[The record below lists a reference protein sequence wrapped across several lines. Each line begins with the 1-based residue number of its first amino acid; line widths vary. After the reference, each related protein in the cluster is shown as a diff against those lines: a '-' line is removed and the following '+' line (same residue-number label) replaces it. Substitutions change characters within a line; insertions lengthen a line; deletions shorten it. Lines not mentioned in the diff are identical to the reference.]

1 MHRILRNGHFFRF
14 HRVSNTRV
22 LCAVGLMWKKQ
33 ATSAEDP
40 EQEDEDAAG
49 FTSIE
54 EIGA

>member
-1 MHRILRNGHFFRF
+1 VPAILISESPVLAFF
-14 HRVSNTRV
+14 
-22 LCAVGLMWKKQ
+22 CAVSLMLKKQ

-49 FTSIE
+49 VTSVE